1 VNQITYL
8 HRVER
13 VTILISILYV
23 IHYYLGEALKKGGR
37 INCTNTDND
46 RTLMNPISSTDLTPY
61 FFTLK
66 QVATF
71 LNTSASTYRRRE
83 RKGLAP
89 KGKQLL
95 GSTKLYP
102 KAEII
107 LFAEGKWEC
116 V

>member
-1 VNQITYL
+1 MNQIIYL
-8 HRVER
+8 HRVGR
-13 VTILISILYV
+13 VPILISILYA
-23 IHYYLGEALKKGGR
+23 IHYYLGELIKKWGRLKCFYSESNK
-37 INCTNTDND
+37 TF
-46 RTLMNPISSTDLTPY
+46 MNQFTSTDLTPY

-66 QVATF
+66 QVTTF

-83 RKGLAP
+83 SKGLVP

>member
-1 VNQITYL
+1 MNQIIYL
-8 HRVER
+8 HRAGR
-13 VTILISILYV
+13 IPILISILYA
-23 IHYYLGEALKKGGR
+23 IHYYIGELIKKGGW
-37 INCTNTDND
+37 IKCPYIDSD
-46 RTLMNPISSTDLTPY
+46 RTFMNQITSTDLTPY

-66 QVATF
+66 EVTTF

-83 RKGLAP
+83 GEGLAP
-89 KGKQLL
+89 KGKQIL

>member
-1 VNQITYL
+1 VNQIIYL
-8 HRVER
+8 HRVGR
-13 VTILISILYV
+13 VPILISILYA
-23 IHYYLGEALKKGGR
+23 IHYYLGELIKKWGRLKCFYSESNK
-37 INCTNTDND
+37 TF
-46 RTLMNPISSTDLTPY
+46 MNQVTSTDLTPY

-66 QVATF
+66 QVTTF

-83 RKGLAP
+83 SKGLVP

-107 LFAEGKWEC
+107 LFAEGKWKC

>member
-1 VNQITYL
+1 MNQIIYL
-8 HRVER
+8 HRVGKSP
-13 VTILISILYV
+13 ILISILYA

-37 INCTNTDND
+37 INCSNIDND
-46 RTLMNPISSTDLTPY
+46 RTFMSQVASTDLTPY

-66 QVATF
+66 QVTTF

-107 LFAEGKWEC
+107 LFAEGRWEC

>member
-1 VNQITYL
+1 MNEIIYL
-8 HRVER
+8 NRVAR
-13 VTILISILYV
+13 VPIPITILYA
-23 IHYYLGEALKKGGR
+23 IHYYLGKLIKKGGR
-37 INCTNTDND
+37 LKCFYSESNKTF
-46 RTLMNPISSTDLTPY
+46 MNEVRSTDLTPY

-66 QVATF
+66 QVVTF

-83 RKGLAP
+83 SKGLAP